1 MNRAPAATNPS
12 DLREQAFTFTS
23 EGERLVGIIH
33 EPSGEPAPHGLLIL
47 VGGPQYRIGAHRQY
61 VHLARAAAAA
71 GIPVMRFDWRGVGD
85 SEGQYPGFQHL
96 KPDMDA
102 AIAEFRR
109 RMPQLR
115 GVVLW
120 GLCEGASAILLG
132 GTDNPFVSGAAIV
145 NPWVRTETGEAQTY
159 LKHYYGSR
167 FRNPE
172 NWKRI
177 LRGEINIAR
186 SAASI
191 LGLMRR
197 ALAGQTAEAGDN
209 RPYPCRMADGL
220 RRYDGATLLLM
231 SGRDLVA
238 REFDDT
244 AASAPE
250 WQGLL
255 SRPTVSRVDI
265 PETDHTFSS
274 ERWRR
279 AAADATIRFVR
290 SLP

>member
-1 MNRAPAATNPS
+1 MTGAADNA
-12 DLREQAFTFTS
+12 LREQAFTFACD
-23 EGERLVGIIH
+23 GARMVGILH
-33 EPSGEPAPHGLLIL
+33 EPQGEPAPHGLLIL
-47 VGGPQYRIGAHRQY
+47 VGGPQYRVGAHRQY
-61 VHLARAAAAA
+61 VHLARAAARA
-71 GIPVMRFDWRGVGD
+71 GIAAMRFDWRGVGD
-85 SEGQYPGFQHL
+85 SEGEYPGFQNL
-96 KPDMDA
+96 KADMDA

-109 RMPQLR
+109 RAPHLR

-132 GTDNPFVSGAAIV
+132 GVDNPSVSGAVIV
-145 NPWVRTETGEAQTY
+145 NPWVRTETGAAQTY
-159 LKHYYGSR
+159 LKHYYGKR
-167 FRNPE
+167 LRNPE

-191 LGLMRR
+191 LGLLRR
-197 ALAGQTAEAGDN
+197 ALGQRETKAADD

-220 RRYDGATLLLM
+220 RRYNGATLVLM
-231 SGRDLVA
+231 SERDLVA
-238 REFDDT
+238 REFEDT
-244 AASAPE
+244 ASRAPE

-255 SRPTVSRVDI
+255 DRPTVTRVQI

-279 AAADATIRFVR
+279 AAADATIHFLR

>member
-1 MNRAPAATNPS
+1 MTKASITALPA
-12 DLREQAFTFTS
+12 DLREQAFTFTC
-23 EGERLVGIIH
+23 EGDRLVGILH
-33 EPSGEPAPHGLLIL
+33 EPEGTPTPHGLLIL

-61 VHLARAAAAA
+61 VHLARAAARA
-71 GIPVMRFDWRGVGD
+71 GIPAMRFDWRGVGD
-85 SEGQYPGFQHL
+85 SEGNYPGFEHVQ
-96 KPDMDA
+96 PDIDA

-109 RMPQLR
+109 RRPDLK

-132 GTDNPFVSGAAIV
+132 GVDNPFVSGAAIV
-145 NPWVRTETGEAQTY
+145 NPWVRTETGEAQAY

-177 LRGEINIAR
+177 LRGEINLAR
-186 SAASI
+186 SAAAI
-191 LGLMRR
+191 LGLVRR
-197 ALAGQTAEAGDN
+197 AIKGKKPAARDD

-220 RRYDGATLLLM
+220 RRYGGATLLLM
-231 SGRDLVA
+231 SARDLVA
-238 REFDDT
+238 REFDDQ
-244 AASAPE
+244 AKSAPE

-255 SRPTVSRVDI
+255 SRPGVTRVDV

-274 ERWRR
+274 ARWRQ

-290 SLP
+290 SLT

>member
-1 MNRAPAATNPS
+1 MNRTPGTLPA
-12 DLREQAFTFTS
+12 DLREQAFTFTCQ
-23 EGERLVGIIH
+23 GDRLVGIIH
-33 EPSGEPAPHGLLIL
+33 EPRGEPAAYGLLIL

-71 GIPVMRFDWRGVGD
+71 GIAAMRFDWRGVGD
-85 SEGQYPGFQHL
+85 SEGQYPGFEHL
-96 KPDMDA
+96 QPDMDA
-102 AIAEFRR
+102 AVAEFRR
-109 RMPQLR
+109 RMPGLR

-132 GTDNPFVSGAAIV
+132 GTDNPFVAGAALA
-145 NPWVRTETGEAQTY
+145 NPWVRTETGAAQTY
-159 LKHYYGSR
+159 LKHYYGRR

-177 LRGEINIAR
+177 LRGEINLAR

-191 LGLMRR
+191 LGLIKR
-197 ALAGQTAEAGDN
+197 ARSRGTPAAHDG

-220 RRYDGATLLLM
+220 RRYGGATLLLM
-231 SGRDLVA
+231 SARDLVA
-238 REFDDT
+238 REFDD
-244 AASAPE
+244 AAGSAPE

-255 SRPTVSRVDI
+255 SRPTVTRVDI

-274 ERWRR
+274 EGWRQ
-279 AAADATIRFVR
+279 AAAEATIRFMR
-290 SLP
+290 DLP